1 MVACVGFCGLPI
13 IAANTIKSELLWL
26 DRTSLSNSF
35 QSKAHH
41 LTNSIFM
48 PLLLVQAAASLYLM
62 GLIWLIQIVHYPL
75 MSQVSREN
83 FAQYEQLHSR
93 WITPIVALP
102 MLIELACCILLV
114 VNRPPAIPAWLTWCG
129 LALVVVI
136 WLSTFLLQVPCHTR
150 LSQGFDAQIH
160 AQLVSTNW
168 IRTLA
173 WSARAA
179 VAMGMIYLFWKYT
192 SQVIE

>member
-13 IAANTIKSELLWL
+13 IAANTIESELLWL
-26 DRTSLSNSF
+26 DHEFLSNSF
-35 QSKAHH
+35 QSKAQH
-41 LTNSIFM
+41 LTNSISM

-93 WITPIVALP
+93 WITPIVAIP

-114 VNRPPAIPAWLTWCG
+114 VNRPPAIPAWLTWSG

-136 WLSTFLLQVPCHTR
+136 W
-150 LSQGFDAQIH
+150 
-160 AQLVSTNW
+160 
-168 IRTLA
+168 
-173 WSARAA
+173 
-179 VAMGMIYLFWKYT
+179 FWR
-192 SQVIE
+192 

>member
-1 MVACVGFCGLPI
+1 MGHVG
-13 IAANTIKSELLWL
+13 
-26 DRTSLSNSF
+26 
-35 QSKAHH
+35 
-41 LTNSIFM
+41 
-48 PLLLVQAAASLYLM
+48 
-62 GLIWLIQIVHYPL
+62 
-75 MSQVSREN
+75 REA
-83 FAQYEQLHSR
+83 FTQYETLHAR

-129 LALVVVI
+129 LAFVVVI

-150 LSQGFDAQIH
+150 LSQGFDVQTH

-179 VAMGMIYLFWKYT
+179 VALSMVYLFWKNT

>member
-1 MVACVGFCGLPI
+1 MSPVV
-13 IAANTIKSELLWL
+13 AANTIKSELLCL
-26 DRTSLSNSF
+26 DLEFLSNSL

-75 MSQVSREN
+75 MGHVGREA
-83 FAQYEQLHSR
+83 FTQYETLHSR

-102 MLIELACCILLV
+102 MLIELACCITLV

-129 LALVVVI
+129 LAFVVVI

-150 LSQGFDAQIH
+150 LSQGFDAQTH

-179 VAMGMIYLFWKYT
+179 VALGMVYLFWKNT

>member
-1 MVACVGFCGLPI
+1 MSPVV
-13 IAANTIKSELLWL
+13 AANTTKSELLCQ
-26 DRTSLSNSF
+26 DHEFLSNSF

-48 PLLLVQAAASLYLM
+48 PLLLVQAAASLYLV

-75 MSQVSREN
+75 MGHVGREA
-83 FAQYEQLHSR
+83 FTQYETLHSR
-93 WITPIVALP
+93 WITPIVAIP

-129 LALVVVI
+129 LALVIAI

-173 WSARAA
+173 WSARAV
-179 VAMGMIYLFWKYT
+179 VAMGMIYLFWKFT
-192 SQVIE
+192 AQVIE